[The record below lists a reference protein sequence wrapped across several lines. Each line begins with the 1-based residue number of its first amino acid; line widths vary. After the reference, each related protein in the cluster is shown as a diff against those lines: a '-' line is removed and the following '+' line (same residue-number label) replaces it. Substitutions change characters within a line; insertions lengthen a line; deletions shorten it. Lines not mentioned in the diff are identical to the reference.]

1 MPQTGPHI
9 EQWHTA
15 RRFPRVP
22 IATPVEI
29 HARRTQG
36 TPIIANLENVSV
48 GGLSAT
54 CRESFDPAT
63 EVAMLFSLP
72 DGQAIRAFG
81 RVAFAVPGRRYGI
94 EFTDLDGDSRL
105 ELERFTQKMLGYN
118 RRSGRVPYRVRLT
131 VRPSDNPIAE
141 EPAMTVLASR
151 NGGLLVCRS
160 SFRQGQEIYLRWP
173 ERESGAQAR
182 VVFQHTWEADQMVE
196 LGFEFVDHE
205 NFWDMDFPEEGP

>member
-1 MPQTGPHI
+1 MPQAGPHL

-15 RRFPRVP
+15 RRYPRVP
-22 IATPVEI
+22 LSTRVEI

-36 TPIIANLENVSV
+36 APIIANLENVSV
-48 GGLSAT
+48 GGMSAT
-54 CRESFDPAT
+54 CRENFDPAT

-72 DGQAIRAFG
+72 NGEAIRAFG
-81 RVAFAVPGRRYGI
+81 RVAFAVPGKRYGI
-94 EFTDLDGDSRL
+94 EFTDLDGDARA
-105 ELERFTQKMLGYN
+105 ELERFTQRALGYN

-160 SFRQGQEIYLRWP
+160 SFRQGQEIFLRWP
-173 ERESGAQAR
+173 EREHEAHAR
-182 VVFQHTWEADQMVE
+182 VVFQHTWQADQMTE
-196 LGFEFVDHE
+196 LGFEFVDQD
-205 NFWDMDFPEEGP
+205 NFWDMEFPAEGP